1 MTVPSPHLT
10 GSAEPDAAGPPA
22 DADVVVD
29 EHGADKLVVD
39 HVTVEYHTR
48 KGTVHAVSDVSL
60 TVPRGSTLAL
70 VGESGCGKSS
80 LGRAMLQLPRPN
92 SGRVMV
98 DDTDLCSLS
107 GAALTRARKMI
118 QMVFQD
124 PVSSLNPRRRVR
136 DIVAE
141 GLEIQGVDGGREE
154 IRRRVDAALEAV
166 GLDPEHA
173 GGRRPSEF
181 SGGQCQRIAL
191 ARALVLEP
199 EVLVCDEPVS
209 ALDVSVQAQILN
221 LLEEMKERYRLT
233 MVFISH
239 DLSVVHNIADRVA
252 VMYLGTVCEVAD
264 TESLYRAPAHP
275 YTMLLISCAPTLGG
289 TLADTLG
296 EDAITATSS
305 ELPSPLNPPSGCRF
319 RTRCPLATD
328 ICATER
334 PPLIDIAPGH
344 QVACHH
350 PLQENR

>member
-1 MTVPSPHLT
+1 MTGTTSNGADGPSPV
-10 GSAEPDAAGPPA
+10 AAGQTV
-22 DADVVVD
+22 DA
-29 EHGADKLVVD
+29 KLVVEN
-39 HVTVEYHTR
+39 VTVEYRTR
-48 KGTVHAVSDVSL
+48 KGTVHAVTDVSL
-60 TVPRGSTLAL
+60 DVPRGHTLAL

-80 LGRAMLQLPRPN
+80 LGRALLQLPRPT
-92 SGRVMV
+92 SGRVVV
-98 DDTDLCSLS
+98 DGTDLSALS
-107 GAALTRARKMI
+107 GSALKRARKSV

-124 PVSSLNPRRRVR
+124 PISSLNPRRKVR

-141 GLEIQGVDGGREE
+141 GLQIQGTGGDKAEL
-154 IRRRVDAALEAV
+154 RRRVDAAMEAV
-166 GLDPEHA
+166 GLDPATA
-173 GGRRPSEF
+173 GDRRPSEF

-221 LLEEMKERYRLT
+221 LLEDMKERYRLT

-264 TESLYRAPAHP
+264 TEALYRAPAHP
-275 YTMLLISCAPTLGG
+275 YTMLLISSAPTLGG

-296 EDAITATSS
+296 ESPITATSS

-319 RTRCPLATD
+319 RTRCPRATE
-328 ICATER
+328 ICAAER
-334 PPLIDIAPGH
+334 PQLTVIAPGH

-350 PLQENR
+350 PLEENR

>member
-1 MTVPSPHLT
+1 MTGTTITDDLASNPA
-10 GSAEPDAAGPPA
+10 GAGPTGEA
-22 DADVVVD
+22 
-29 EHGADKLVVD
+29 KLVVD
-39 HVTVEYHTR
+39 SVTVEYSTR

-60 TVPRGSTLAL
+60 DVPHGTTLAL

-80 LGRAMLQLPRPN
+80 LGRAMLQLPRPT
-92 SGRVMV
+92 SGSVRV
-98 DDTDLCSLS
+98 DDTDLTTLS
-107 GAALTRARKMI
+107 GSALKSARKMI

-124 PVSSLNPRRRVR
+124 PISSLNPRRTVR

-141 GLEIQGVDGGREE
+141 GLEIQGTGGSRAE
-154 IRRRVDAALEAV
+154 IRTKVDAALEAV

-173 GGRRPSEF
+173 GDRRPSEF

-221 LLEEMKERYRLT
+221 LLEDMKERYRLT

-239 DLSVVHNIADRVA
+239 DLSVVHNIADKVA

-264 TESLYRAPAHP
+264 TETLYSSPAHP
-275 YTMLLISCAPTLGG
+275 YTMLLISSAPTLGG

-296 EDAITATSS
+296 EAPITATSS
-305 ELPSPLNPPSGCRF
+305 ELPSPLDPPSGCRF
-319 RTRCPLATD
+319 RTRCPRATE
-328 ICATER
+328 ICASER
-334 PPLIDIAPGH
+334 PQLVDIAPGH
-344 QVACHH
+344 KVACHH
-350 PLQENR
+350 PLEEIR

>member
-1 MTVPSPHLT
+1 MNGTITTDHVAPDPS
-10 GSAEPDAAGPPA
+10 GPA
-22 DADVVVD
+22 DAG
-29 EHGADKLVVD
+29 ESKLVVD
-39 HVTVEYHTR
+39 SVTVEYKTR

-60 TVPRGSTLAL
+60 DVPRGSTLAL

-80 LGRAMLQLPRPN
+80 LGRAMLQLPRPTAG
-92 SGRVMV
+92 SVRV
-98 DDTDLCSLS
+98 DETDLTTLS
-107 GAALTRARKMI
+107 GSALKQARKMI

-124 PVSSLNPRRRVR
+124 PISSLNPRRTVR

-141 GLEIQGVDGGREE
+141 GLEIQGVEGGRAE
-154 IRRRVDAALEAV
+154 IRRRVDAALESV

-221 LLEEMKERYRLT
+221 LLEDMKERYRLT

-239 DLSVVHNIADRVA
+239 DLSVVHNIADQVA

-264 TESLYRAPAHP
+264 TEALYRAPAHP
-275 YTMLLISCAPTLGG
+275 YTMLLISSAPTLGG

-296 EDAITATSS
+296 EAAISATSS

-319 RTRCPLATD
+319 RTRCPRATEL
-328 ICATER
+328 CATER
-334 PPLIDIAPGH
+334 PQLVDIAPGH
-344 QVACHH
+344 KVACHH
-350 PLQENR
+350 PLEEN

>member
-1 MTVPSPHLT
+1 MTVTP
-10 GSAEPDAAGPPA
+10 PDLAGPAAAETADRPA
-22 DADVVVD
+22 DA
-29 EHGADKLVVD
+29 KLVVD
-39 HVTVEYHTR
+39 AVTVEYHTR
-48 KGTVHAVSDVSL
+48 KGTVHAVTDVSL
-60 TVPRGSTLAL
+60 DVPRGSTLAL

-80 LGRAMLQLPRPN
+80 LGRAMLQLPRP
-92 SGRVMV
+92 SAGRVMV
-98 DDTDLCSLS
+98 DDTDLCALS
-107 GAALTRARKMI
+107 GSSLKEARKRI

-124 PVSSLNPRRRVR
+124 PISSLNPRRKVR

-141 GLEIQGVDGGREE
+141 GLEIQGVDGGRDE

-166 GLDPEHA
+166 GLDPAHA
-173 GGRRPSEF
+173 GDRRPSEF

-221 LLEEMKERYRLT
+221 LLEAMKERYQLT

-252 VMYLGTVCEVAD
+252 VMYLGMVCEVAD
-264 TESLYRAPAHP
+264 TETLYRAPAHP
-275 YTMLLISCAPTLGG
+275 YTMLLISSAPTLGG

-296 EDAITATSS
+296 EDSIAATSS

-319 RTRCPLATD
+319 RTRCPRATET
-328 ICATER
+328 CAAER
-334 PPLIDIAPGH
+334 PPLTTIAPGH

>member
-1 MTVPSPHLT
+1 MTGTPSDVADAPIPAST
-10 GSAEPDAAGPPA
+10 GRPA
-22 DADVVVD
+22 DA
-29 EHGADKLVVD
+29 KLVVD
-39 HVTVEYHTR
+39 NVTVEYQTR
-48 KGTVHAVSDVSL
+48 KGTVHAVTDVSL
-60 TVPRGSTLAL
+60 DVPRGTTLAL

-80 LGRAMLQLPRPN
+80 LGRALLQLPRPT
-92 SGRVMV
+92 SGRVVV
-98 DDTDLCSLS
+98 DGTDLSGLS
-107 GAALTRARKMI
+107 GSALKRARKSI

-124 PVSSLNPRRRVR
+124 PISSLNPRRKVR

-141 GLEIQGVDGGREE
+141 GLQIQGTGGDKAEM
-154 IRRRVDAALEAV
+154 RRRVDATMEAV
-166 GLDPEHA
+166 GLDPASA
-173 GGRRPSEF
+173 GDRRPSEF

-221 LLEEMKERYRLT
+221 LLEDMKERFHLT

-264 TESLYRAPAHP
+264 TAALYRAPAHP
-275 YTMLLISCAPTLGG
+275 YTMLLISSAPTLGG

-296 EDAITATSS
+296 ESPITATSS
-305 ELPSPLNPPSGCRF
+305 ELPSPLDPPTGCRF
-319 RTRCPLATD
+319 RTRCPRATE
-328 ICATER
+328 ICAAER
-334 PPLIDIAPGH
+334 PPLTVIAPGH

-350 PLQENR
+350 PLEENR

>member
-1 MTVPSPHLT
+1 MT
-10 GSAEPDAAGPPA
+10 GSTTSIDEAPGPGAGQSGDA
-22 DADVVVD
+22 
-29 EHGADKLVVD
+29 KLVVD
-39 HVTVEYHTR
+39 AVTVEYHTR

-60 TVPRGSTLAL
+60 DVPHGSTLAL

-80 LGRAMLQLPRPN
+80 LGRAMLQLPRPT
-92 SGRVMV
+92 SGSVRV
-98 DDTDLCSLS
+98 DSTDLTTLS
-107 GAALTRARKMI
+107 GTSLKQARKMI

-136 DIVAE
+136 EIVAE
-141 GLEIQGVDGGREE
+141 GLEIQGVEGGKGE

-166 GLDPEHA
+166 GLDPAQA
-173 GGRRPSEF
+173 GDRRPSEF

-221 LLEEMKERYRLT
+221 LLEDMKERYRLT

-239 DLSVVHNIADRVA
+239 DLSVVHNIADKVA

-264 TESLYRAPAHP
+264 TEALYRAPAHP
-275 YTMLLISCAPTLGG
+275 YTMLLISSAPTLGG

-296 EDAITATSS
+296 EAPIAATSS

-319 RTRCPLATD
+319 RTRCPRATE

-334 PPLIDIAPGH
+334 PQLVDIAPGH
-344 QVACHH
+344 KVACHH
-350 PLQENR
+350 PLEEN

>member
-1 MTVPSPHLT
+1 MTGATPDVAASPSEPT
-10 GSAEPDAAGPPA
+10 GTGPGRAPDAR
-22 DADVVVD
+22 
-29 EHGADKLVVD
+29 LVVEN
-39 HVTVEYHTR
+39 VTVEYRTR
-48 KGTVHAVSDVSL
+48 KGTVHAVTDVSL
-60 TVPRGSTLAL
+60 DVPRGTTLAL

-80 LGRAMLQLPRPN
+80 LGRAMLQLPRPT

-98 DDTDLCSLS
+98 DGTDLCSLS
-107 GAALTRARKMI
+107 GAALKRARKSI

-141 GLEIQGVDGGREE
+141 GLEIQGIEGDGAEL
-154 IRRRVDAALEAV
+154 RRRVDAAMEAV
-166 GLDPEHA
+166 GLDPASA
-173 GGRRPSEF
+173 GDRRPAEF

-221 LLEEMKERYRLT
+221 LLEDMKARYRLT
-233 MVFISH
+233 RVFISH
-239 DLSVVHNIADRVA
+239 DLSVVHISADRVA

-264 TESLYRAPAHP
+264 TTALYRAPAHP
-275 YTMLLISCAPTLGG
+275 YTMLLLSSAPTLGG

-296 EDAITATSS
+296 ETPIAATSS

-319 RTRCPLATD
+319 RTRCPRATA
-328 ICATER
+328 ICTTDR
-334 PPLIDIAPGH
+334 PQLVDIAPGH

-350 PLQENR
+350 PLEENR

>member
-1 MTVPSPHLT
+1 MTSSPLNT
-10 GSAEPDAAGPPA
+10 
-22 DADVVVD
+22 ADVPD
-29 EHGADKLVVD
+29 TQESGGSPEAKLVID
-39 HVTVEYHTR
+39 AVTVEYATR
-48 KGTVHAVSDVSL
+48 KGTVHAVTDVSL
-60 TVPRGSTLAL
+60 EVARGTTLAL

-80 LGRAMLQLPRPN
+80 LGRALLQLPRPTA
-92 SGRVMV
+92 GRVSV

-107 GAALTRARKMI
+107 GASLKRARKMI

-124 PVSSLNPRRRVR
+124 PVSSLNPRRKVR

-141 GLEIQGVDGGREE
+141 GLEIQGTDGGREE
-154 IRRRVDAALEAV
+154 VRRRVDAAMEAV

-173 GGRRPSEF
+173 GDRRPSEF

-221 LLEEMKERYRLT
+221 LLEEMKERYHLT

-239 DLSVVHNIADRVA
+239 DLSVVHNIADQVA
-252 VMYLGTVCEVAD
+252 VMYLGQVCEVAD
-264 TESLYRAPAHP
+264 TSALYRAPAHP
-275 YTMLLISCAPTLGG
+275 YTMLLISSAPTLGG
-289 TLADTLG
+289 TLADSLG
-296 EDAITATSS
+296 EAPIEATSS

-319 RTRCPLATD
+319 RTRCPRATE

-334 PPLIDIAPGH
+334 PQLTDIAPGH
-344 QVACHH
+344 KVACHH
-350 PLQENR
+350 PLTESR

>member
-1 MTVPSPHLT
+1 MT
-10 GSAEPDAAGPPA
+10 GSTTTGTSPSQPAGAGQTAEA
-22 DADVVVD
+22 
-29 EHGADKLVVD
+29 KLVVD
-39 HVTVEYHTR
+39 SVTVEYATR

-60 TVPRGSTLAL
+60 DVPHGSTLAL

-80 LGRAMLQLPRPN
+80 LGRAMLQLPRPT
-92 SGRVMV
+92 SGSVRVDEV
-98 DDTDLCSLS
+98 DLTSLS
-107 GAALTRARKMI
+107 GSALKNARKMI

-124 PVSSLNPRRRVR
+124 PISSLNPRRTVR

-141 GLEIQGVDGGREE
+141 GLEIQGVEGGRAEV
-154 IRRRVDAALEAV
+154 RQRVDAALEAV
-166 GLDPEHA
+166 GLDPAHA

-221 LLEEMKERYRLT
+221 LLEDMKERYRLT

-239 DLSVVHNIADRVA
+239 DLSVVHNIADKVA

-264 TESLYRAPAHP
+264 TEALYSAPAHP
-275 YTMLLISCAPTLGG
+275 YTMLLISSAPTLGG

-296 EDAITATSS
+296 EASIAATSS
-305 ELPSPLNPPSGCRF
+305 ELPSPLDPPSGCRF

-334 PPLIDIAPGH
+334 PQLTEIAPGH
-344 QVACHH
+344 KVACHH
-350 PLQENR
+350 PLKEN